1 MEHEIKLFIED
12 EEEQAE
18 YQKTVDEFSREIHYM
33 GENADYM
40 KKQHHLADIAYVCP
54 SCIRPVEDCRCA
66 LYPYYLVQIDK
77 LMVPIIRELNEKGYK
92 TTGCCAGHPDQEEFV
107 VSGIY
112 IAFADEYDFDE
123 PFPEGVRYSKSRHT
137 IHFTPNAEDCD
148 DLMKFQ
154 EETLDKLLYWAEM
167 LFAVDEYDNM
177 YDDDGDEKK

>member
-1 MEHEIKLFIED
+1 MN
-12 EEEQAE
+12 
-18 YQKTVDEFSREIHYM
+18 VP
-33 GENADYM
+33 
-40 KKQHHLADIAYVCP
+40 HHMSTSSP
-54 SCIRPVEDCRCA
+54 DCHT
-66 LYPYYLVQIDK
+66 P
-77 LMVPIIRELNEKGYK
+77 
-92 TTGCCAGHPDQEEFV
+92 QEEFV